1 MLTNDYTNRYGA
13 VETNGLVDAQAEVNK
28 VDFTQNVWLDDPNL
42 VRIIRLRLLTDPGFP
57 MWDMSYCWGEMK
69 DGSRVHVK
77 FSTNQFSKS
86 NLKGDLIAEAK
97 RMGRFAKGLGM
108 LDDAVISKCY

>member
-13 VETNGLVDAQAEVNK
+13 IETNGLVNAQAEVNK
-28 VDFTQNVWLDDPNL
+28 VDFTQNVWLNDLNL
-42 VRIIRLRLLTDPGFP
+42 VRIIRIRLISDSGFP
-57 MWDMSYCWGEMK
+57 VWDLSYCWGEMR

-77 FSTNQFSKS
+77 FGRNQFRKK

-97 RMGRFAKGLGM
+97 RMGVYAVGLGM
-108 LDDAVISKCY
+108 LDDGVISKCQ